1 MKMWQLG
8 HNDPGEYILAADAR
22 CGPTDYGNDHIWE
35 LMLRGGEP
43 SAFAL
48 HTTFGLRARNLR
60 MFPRFTE
67 GDTSIS
73 NPDSFA
79 KAPRIHRVYPNY
91 ILSTFAPFTGI
102 NVQLEIWV
110 PDSHSITGRIHI
122 SNQRLSARELRF
134 EWGAQLSSNQQG
146 ERMNPAEME
155 AAIILF
161 GKTGD
166 LTPVL
171 FITGGAHVSSGPYPA
186 LALDL
191 NLPAGGSRT
200 FRWCLSATG
209 GQQESF
215 ESARR
220 QVARPWEKE
229 IARLD
234 ALNAGLIEVETG
246 NPDWD
251 AAFMLTQK
259 SALRLLCGPTEHLP
273 HPSFVLSRQPDQG
286 YSARDDGRDYTH
298 SWNGQTPME
307 TDFLSGFL
315 LPAYPNLARGLL
327 LNFLSVQ
334 QSDGFI
340 DWKPGLGGQRSNIM
354 ATPMLTQLAWKI
366 YQFTEDGEFLTEV
379 YPKLLKAV
387 QAWFSPQQDRD
398 GDGIPEWQNLMQIN
412 LDEHPAF
419 SPWQPNAQGADIS
432 TSESPALCALLYA
445 EIQTLLKM
453 AQVLERTETI
463 PALQSLADNLQSAIT
478 SAWDESTA
486 MYRIWDRESHH
497 SPGREI
503 LADQYG
509 PGEIAFHSDFDEPV
523 RLVILIEG
531 HSETPRRANIYIHGT
546 GSSGKPRVE
555 HIAAEQLQWR
565 LAQTS
570 VTSQRVY
577 TSLEF
582 IDMRDIGPDDHVHI
596 EVMDL
601 SVQDISLFL
610 PLMAET
616 ETPQQAEQIIR
627 KSLLNPERFW
637 QPYGIPLYPPN
648 VSKSS
653 GGDIESTS
661 VMWSS
666 LIGRGLLSYG
676 YQSEAAELVN
686 RLMSATLFNLKKYKA
701 FSYHYHT
708 GSAQGVGER
717 HALPGLAP
725 LPLFMETLG
734 IRLISPTKVMLVGY
748 NPFPW
753 PVTVKYRGLIIYK
766 DRQKTRVTFPGGQT
780 AVVKNPEPHLVSV
793 E

>member
-1 MKMWQLG
+1 MRMWQLG

-22 CGPTDYGNDHIWE
+22 CGPTDYSNDHIWE
-35 LMLRGGEP
+35 LTLKGGEP
-43 SAFAL
+43 SALAL

-79 KAPRIHRVYPNY
+79 EAPRIHRAYPNY
-91 ILSTFAPFTGI
+91 ILSTFSPFTGI
-102 NVQLEIWV
+102 NVRLEIWV

-122 SNQRLSARELRF
+122 SNQRLSARKLRF
-134 EWGAQLSSNQQG
+134 EWAALLSSNQEG

-155 AAIILF
+155 AATILI

-171 FITGGAHVSSGPYPA
+171 FITGGAHVSSGPYAA

-191 NLPAGGSRT
+191 DLPAGGSRT
-200 FRWCLSATG
+200 FRWCLSAAGT
-209 GQQESF
+209 QQESF
-215 ESARR
+215 EDARR
-220 QVARPWEKE
+220 QAARPWEKE
-229 IARLD
+229 IARLE
-234 ALNAGLIEVETG
+234 ALNAGLIEIETG
-246 NPDWD
+246 DPDWD
-251 AAFMLTQK
+251 AAFMLAQK

-286 YSARDDGRDYTH
+286 YSARGDGRDYTH
-298 SWNGQTPME
+298 SWNGQPPME

-315 LPAYPNLARGLL
+315 LPAYPHLARGLL
-327 LNFLSVQ
+327 LNFLHIQ

-340 DWKPGLGGQRSNIM
+340 DWKPGLGGQRSKIM

-366 YQFTEDGEFLTEV
+366 YQATEDKNFLTEA

-387 QAWFSPQQDRD
+387 RAWFSLQQDRD
-398 GDGIPEWQNLMQIN
+398 GDGIPEWTNLMQIN
-412 LDEHPAF
+412 LEGHPTF

-432 TSESPALCALLYA
+432 TSESPALCALLYM
-445 EIQTLLKM
+445 EIQALLKM
-453 AQVLERTETI
+453 ARLLERSESI
-463 PALQSLADNLQSAIT
+463 PALQSLADNLQSAMT

-486 MYRIWDRESHH
+486 MFRIWDRESHH
-497 SPGREI
+497 SPEREI

-509 PGEIAFHSDFDEPV
+509 PGEITFHCDFNEPV

-531 HSETPRRANIYIHGT
+531 HSETPRRANVFIHGT
-546 GSSGKPRVE
+546 GAAGKPRVE
-555 HIAAEQLQWR
+555 QIAPEQLQWR
-565 LAQTS
+565 LTQTS

-582 IDMRDIGPDDHVHI
+582 IEVRNIGPDDHIHI

-601 SVQDISLFL
+601 SVQDFSLFL
-610 PLMAET
+610 PLLTET
-616 ETPQQAEQIIR
+616 ETPQQAEQTIR
-627 KSLLNPERFW
+627 KALLNPDRFW
-637 QPYGIPLYPPN
+637 QPYGIPLCPLN
-648 VSKSS
+648 TAKSA
-653 GGDIESTS
+653 GGDCATTS

-666 LIGRGLLSYG
+666 LIGRGLLAYG
-676 YQSEAAELVN
+676 YQSEAAELVT
-686 RLMSATLFNLKKYKA
+686 RLMNAVLFNLKTYKA
-701 FSYHYHT
+701 FSHQYHT
-708 GSAQGVGER
+708 ESAQGVGER

-725 LPLFMETLG
+725 LPLFLETLG
-734 IRLISPTKVMLVGY
+734 VRLISPTKVMLVGY

-753 PVTVKYRGLIIYK
+753 PVTVTYRGLTVFK
-766 DRQKTRVTFPGGQT
+766 DNKKTRVTFPGGQT